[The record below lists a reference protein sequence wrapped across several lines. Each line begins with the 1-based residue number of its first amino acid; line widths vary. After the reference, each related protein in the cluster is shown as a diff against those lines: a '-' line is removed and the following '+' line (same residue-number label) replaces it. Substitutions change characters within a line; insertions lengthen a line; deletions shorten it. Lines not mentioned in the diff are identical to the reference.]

1 MSAPC
6 PDCFSGTISEST
18 PTGSTDTI
26 HSLPTYI
33 AQPEDGVKPKGL
45 VVIIADALGWELVNN
60 RVLADIY
67 AKKGGFLVYLPD
79 FTIPLPALFASKPTH
94 ICPQATQWT
103 PPACLSWKM
112 SSNQLPGSQPSS
124 MNRFGS

>member
-6 PDCFSGTISEST
+6 PDCFSGTLSEGR

-26 HSLPTYI
+26 HGLPTYI

-45 VVIIADALGWELVNN
+45 VVIIADAFGWELVNN

-67 AKKGGFLVYLPD
+67 AKKGSFVVYLPD
-79 FTIPLPALFASKPTH
+79 FMGGRSPTH
-94 ICPQATQWT
+94 SQA
-103 PPACLSWKM
+103 
-112 SSNQLPGSQPSS
+112 
-124 MNRFGS
+124 